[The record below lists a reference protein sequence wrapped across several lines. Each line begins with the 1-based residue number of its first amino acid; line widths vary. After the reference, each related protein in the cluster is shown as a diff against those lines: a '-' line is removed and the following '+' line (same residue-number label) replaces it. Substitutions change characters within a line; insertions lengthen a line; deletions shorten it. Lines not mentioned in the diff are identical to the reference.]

1 MLRTE
6 SVRPM
11 SAAISVVAVIVVTVA
26 RVSVPGVV
34 VARRLTVVPVVM
46 VAVGVVCSGRGLV
59 LGGRHGVVLFPQLGV
74 G

>member
-1 MLRTE
+1 M
-6 SVRPM
+6 
-11 SAAISVVAVIVVTVA
+11 IVVTVA

-46 VAVGVVCSGRGLV
+46 IAMGVVCSGRGLV